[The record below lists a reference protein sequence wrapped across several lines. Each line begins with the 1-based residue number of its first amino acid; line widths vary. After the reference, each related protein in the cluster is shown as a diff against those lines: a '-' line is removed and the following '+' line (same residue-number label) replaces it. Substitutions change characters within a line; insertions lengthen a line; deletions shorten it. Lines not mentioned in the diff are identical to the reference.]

1 MLERV
6 NSFAVCVGPRDAGE
20 LPCRAAREDAAID
33 AGGEGDSGG
42 TASDWTG
49 ARSDRVC
56 TSRVKC
62 GRSEGAGVVDPWEAG
77 LGETS
82 EMI

>member
-6 NSFAVCVGPRDAGE
+6 RSLAVCVGPRDADE
-20 LPCRAAREDAAID
+20 EVPCSAAREEAAID
-33 AGGEGDSGG
+33 GGGEGDSGG

-62 GRSEGAGVVDPWEAG
+62 GRSGGAGVVDP
-77 LGETS
+77 
-82 EMI
+82 